1 MDKDALYA
9 LAKQA
14 IPGRTLRLVL
24 NTTGPIMRLRPL
36 IEMDSRVL
44 AIPGQKRFELQSE
57 VLNGNQRKTLE
68 LEVQVIGNVD
78 PDRFA
83 ELHDILDAVEVL
95 N

>member
-1 MDKDALYA
+1 M
-9 LAKQA
+9 
-14 IPGRTLRLVL
+14 
-24 NTTGPIMRLRPL
+24 
-36 IEMDSRVL
+36 